1 MTRLDIYFDFL
12 LILLSEKPSALF
24 DFTNPDWAPTLNLGH
39 AKVVETD
46 LTRYQRLVDRKERD
60 RTRFAAA
67 SLTAG
72 LRR

>member
-39 AKVVETD
+39 AKVTLPDISALSTGRNVTEPA
-46 LTRYQRLVDRKERD
+46 LPQLP
-60 RTRFAAA
+60 
-67 SLTAG
+67 
-72 LRR
+72 